1 VYFFPFVI
9 FLQFVPI
16 VTPQPLLEKQPESLT
31 APLTTS
37 YRTYLVSTKCPS
49 ELVGVQ
55 TPGSKVYHA
64 AIDAGLS
71 CLNTG
76 SFIHKAE
83 FKQVC
88 A

>member
-1 VYFFPFVI
+1 VYIFPFVI

-16 VTPQPLLEKQPESLT
+16 VTPQPLLEKQPESIT
-31 APLTTS
+31 VPLTTS
-37 YRTYLVSTKCPS
+37 YRTYLVSAKCPP
-49 ELVGVQ
+49 ELVGIQ
-55 TPGSKVYHA
+55 TPSTKIAHA
-64 AIDAGLS
+64 FLDVGLS
-71 CLNTG
+71 CLNAG